1 MKEVNLNSSQ
11 NQIKSERL
19 VVNLTNTDTAEV
31 RKLEYDV
38 RKLSGK
44 TAMQA
49 QINLAEYAKDKKRDE
64 IVGSLLLQTILAGT
78 EPVDEAPE
86 LLAIFDEI
94 EDDQFLTLIEAVIE
108 AAKGSTVT
116 S

>member
-1 MKEVNLNSSQ
+1 MKEVNLNSSATK
-11 NQIKSERL
+11 IKTERL
-19 VVNLTNTDTAEV
+19 IVNLTNTDTGEV

-38 RKLSGK
+38 RKLSSK
-44 TAMQA
+44 TAMEA

-64 IVGSLLLQTILAGT
+64 IVGSLILKTILAGT
-78 EPVDEAPE
+78 EPVGDAPE

-94 EDDQFLTLIEAVIE
+94 DDDQLLPFVEAVVE

>member
-1 MKEVNLNSSQ
+1 MREVNLNSSQ

-19 VVNLTNTDTAEV
+19 VINLTNTATGEV

-38 RKLSGK
+38 RKLSSK
-44 TAMQA
+44 TAMEA

-64 IVGSLLLQTILAGT
+64 IVGSLILKTILAGT
-78 EPVDEAPE
+78 DPVGDAPD
-86 LLAIFDEI
+86 LLSIFDEI
-94 EDDQFLTLIEAVIE
+94 EDDQLLQLVEAVVE

>member
-1 MKEVNLNSSQ
+1 MKEVSLNSSATK
-11 NQIKSERL
+11 IKSERL
-19 VVNLTNTDTAEV
+19 IVNLTNTETGEV

-44 TAMQA
+44 AAMEA

-64 IVGSLLLQTILAGT
+64 IVGSLLLQTILAGI
-78 EPVDEAPE
+78 EPVGEAPE
-86 LLAIFDEI
+86 LLVIFDEI
-94 EDDQFLTLIEAVIE
+94 EDDQFLPLIEAVVE